1 MNTLK
6 LKLKNNKSGSLPAI
20 KQHITEISRM
30 GGLSKKVNLSQKQT
44 RNNLNEYQSS
54 YKAKQ
59 LIKEFYG
66 GLSETCGSF
75 FEITFFTPT
84 FQSFV

>member
-20 KQHITEISRM
+20 RQHITEISRM

-66 GLSETCGSF
+66 GLSET
-75 FEITFFTPT
+75 
-84 FQSFV
+84 